1 MKLSDRL
8 RPDVE
13 AAPWVIAEVKQL
25 EQELEAKDVKSSEF
39 RIEVIAA
46 VAYQWEQ
53 IEILQARVKELE
65 KELADAYLEMRK
77 QLPSVV
83 FDREVWV
90 RARHAARLEVEK

>member
-13 AAPWVIAEVKQL
+13 AAPWVIEEVKKL
-25 EQELEAKDVKSSEF
+25 EQ
-39 RIEVIAA
+39 
-46 VAYQWEQ
+46 
-53 IEILQARVKELE
+53 
-65 KELADAYLEMRK
+65 ELADAYLEMRK

-90 RARHAARLEVEK
+90 RARHAARLEVSDE

>member
-1 MKLSDRL
+1 MN
-8 RPDVE
+8 
-13 AAPWVIAEVKQL
+13 KQFIGLTL
-25 EQELEAKDVKSSEF
+25 EE
-39 RIEVIAA
+39 
-46 VAYQWEQ
+46 

-90 RARHAARLEVEK
+90 RARHAARLEVSDE